1 MQFEHVE
8 ASYVIFA
15 FCLFLTLETSQ
26 RKSYM
31 CFQLRRLAEVKHH
44 RPHKTN
50 DLQGVSTISVG

>member
-26 RKSYM
+26 RKSYV
-31 CFQLRRLAEVKHH
+31 FPVK
-44 RPHKTN
+44 KTSRGKAS
-50 DLQGVSTISVG
+50 QAT